1 MDTLK
6 DVPEFFETQL
16 DESLNAR
23 TESLAS
29 FRELGPADLCHITK
43 ANAKPG
49 VKEVGSY
56 HYVSGVDASSSA
68 TLAAYLNSLTY
79 ALEETHAWFS
89 KSSAWRIRSGVYC
102 CFNAFSRVDVRVE
115 VKIPGGVESY
125 VVDLRGERHEAT
137 PEIWQET
144 YISALLRSI
153 LYSDDANYRLAGF
166 RKLDP
171 IPNIEAEAHF
181 LEATENIFF
190 KGWQL
195 GSEPE
200 IQVATVVSNH
210 LTTGI
215 MKYFSENFRYEHEEI
230 KAVNILYEALK
241 QNQMSYALLH
251 VQTDFLLS
259 KGKTDYTLKLAKQ
272 AVNCAPSEFVTW
284 AKLTEV
290 YTEIGDYES
299 ADVALLRLP
308 APSLRGTFAKAYSLL
323 TRLVAK
329 IGWDELLKCRSSVFV
344 MEEEYR
350 MQKAAEEER
359 KSQKTAAT
367 ITTTQS
373 QSKESEKDQT
383 QPKESKKEPQPRESK
398 KDAEI
403 ENSKT
408 NGVND
413 SSQSIPT
420 ITVSDDDQ
428 NKMGNENSSETQ
440 QHSTFL
446 ETINEVHEEANG
458 RQEEKTDGG
467 QEENEIY
474 HAAPVDEQSL
484 DSYTLEEV
492 NLDDDKSVIE
502 FKGPELEKPSQA
514 ANDEKNDNQ
523 SIQNDDQNKDAKKD
537 YSFSFNNK
545 RLCER
550 WLDNLFMVLYED
562 LRVYTVWRSEVSH
575 YKAHHM
581 SYRKTGTEWE
591 ILGDLAA
598 RLHHKEDAKEAYQRC
613 LDHKFSAKA
622 WLKLLEYHAEERDV
636 HNTLT
641 AVVKLAVY
649 QERWYHEI
657 VYPTAISYNL
667 NKLIRSEGISKIHYN
682 LISMNLSPP
691 VAKLV
696 ESQLKLMSKPYINTS
711 RETNMMESNKDE
723 ANRCFEIAREHFSE
737 GNFIEA
743 IKFAKKSIKLF
754 PTKEAEVLLKR
765 SESTKQTNNRE
776 SSRQSA
782 SLSSSSSRE
791 HKQGRQTREYTPEQ
805 AEAVKRIRS
814 CNVNDYYAILGIKK
828 DGTDLEV
835 KKAYRKMHP
844 DKNGAPGA
852 DEAFKMVG
860 KAFQILSDP
869 QKRAVFDE
877 HGADPDSRSPGMST
891 GFRSAPFN
899 GFANGAMFTEE
910 ISPEEIFNMFFGDGF
925 HSATFIG
932 PGFRARRY
940 QPRRAS
946 PNGEGVRE
954 QRPSPFLTFFQL
966 LPLILLF
973 IFSFSSNWLTSTPD
987 SMPDYSLERTELFSQ
1002 LRLTESFRIP
1012 YYIAP
1017 NQFTIF
1023 EQDPQKLQQFEYGI
1037 ELRHVKRLSNECN
1050 NEVVTKQRMIR
1061 EAQGMNIFPDRE
1073 KLKKIQ
1079 DTNLPSCEK
1088 LRELSKSPRYK
1099 NLVARQ

>member
-1 MDTLK
+1 MD
-6 DVPEFFETQL
+6 
-16 DESLNAR
+16 
-23 TESLAS
+23 
-29 FRELGPADLCHITK
+29 
-43 ANAKPG
+43 
-49 VKEVGSY
+49 
-56 HYVSGVDASSSA
+56 
-68 TLAAYLNSLTY
+68 
-79 ALEETHAWFS
+79 
-89 KSSAWRIRSGVYC
+89 
-102 CFNAFSRVDVRVE
+102 
-115 VKIPGGVESY
+115 
-125 VVDLRGERHEAT
+125 
-137 PEIWQET
+137 
-144 YISALLRSI
+144 
-153 LYSDDANYRLAGF
+153 
-166 RKLDP
+166 
-171 IPNIEAEAHF
+171 
-181 LEATENIFF
+181 
-190 KGWQL
+190 
-195 GSEPE
+195 
-200 IQVATVVSNH
+200 
-210 LTTGI
+210 
-215 MKYFSENFRYEHEEI
+215 EEI

-299 ADVALLRLP
+299 ALLTLNSCPMFTYNERDMHRMPTPAKTHLPIKQEIVNAGILEEDNGRDNEADVALLRLP

-367 ITTTQS
+367 TQS

-383 QPKESKKEPQPRESK
+383 QPKESENDQLQPKESK

-408 NGVND
+408 NGVKD
-413 SSQSIPT
+413 SPQSIPT

-428 NKMGNENSSETQ
+428 NKIGNESSSETQ
-440 QHSTFL
+440 QHSTPL
-446 ETINEVHEEANG
+446 ETIDEAHEETNG

-474 HAAPVDEQSL
+474 HAAPVDEKSL

-492 NLDDDKSVIE
+492 NLDDDKSGQKDSDTPHDNQDNQNNQDNRDNRDNRDPVIE

-657 VYPTAISYNL
+657 IYPTAISYNL

-682 LISMNLSPP
+682 LISMNLSPS

-696 ESQLKLMSKPYINTS
+696 ERYLVFA
-711 RETNMMESNKDE
+711 E
-723 ANRCFEIAREHFSE
+723 
-737 GNFIEA
+737 NFKI
-743 IKFAKKSIKLF
+743 
-754 PTKEAEVLLKR
+754 
-765 SESTKQTNNRE
+765 
-776 SSRQSA
+776 
-782 SLSSSSSRE
+782 
-791 HKQGRQTREYTPEQ
+791 
-805 AEAVKRIRS
+805 
-814 CNVNDYYAILGIKK
+814 
-828 DGTDLEV
+828 
-835 KKAYRKMHP
+835 
-844 DKNGAPGA
+844 PG
-852 DEAFKMVG
+852 
-860 KAFQILSDP
+860 SD
-869 QKRAVFDE
+869 F
-877 HGADPDSRSPGMST
+877 
-891 GFRSAPFN
+891 
-899 GFANGAMFTEE
+899 
-910 ISPEEIFNMFFGDGF
+910 
-925 HSATFIG
+925 
-932 PGFRARRY
+932 
-940 QPRRAS
+940 
-946 PNGEGVRE
+946 
-954 QRPSPFLTFFQL
+954 
-966 LPLILLF
+966 
-973 IFSFSSNWLTSTPD
+973 
-987 SMPDYSLERTELFSQ
+987 
-1002 LRLTESFRIP
+1002 
-1012 YYIAP
+1012 
-1017 NQFTIF
+1017 
-1023 EQDPQKLQQFEYGI
+1023 
-1037 ELRHVKRLSNECN
+1037 
-1050 NEVVTKQRMIR
+1050 
-1061 EAQGMNIFPDRE
+1061 
-1073 KLKKIQ
+1073 
-1079 DTNLPSCEK
+1079 
-1088 LRELSKSPRYK
+1088 
-1099 NLVARQ
+1099 